1 MSAGAVARGFA
12 DPVLD
17 SQSVFRTVM
26 MALARPGTIAE
37 LATGQLRPSAPL
49 TPELAAVALTLCD
62 HETPVW
68 LDHRLSAEAEVAA
81 FIKFQTGAPVSDDP
95 AKAGFAFAVDM
106 ADLPPLASFAQGTD
120 DYPDR
125 STTLVLAIDALGSGR
140 SASLAGPGIK
150 ERTSLALAPLTEA
163 FIAELAGNH
172 ARFPRGVDCV
182 FVAGGKLAALPRS
195 TRIARGEEGRRPDRE
210 AKERGEEG
218 APGLAGG
225 EPEDRLR
232 PDREANETK
241 GT

>member
-1 MSAGAVARGFA
+1 MSAGHVARGFA

-37 LATGQLRPSAPL
+37 LATGQLRPPAPL
-49 TPELAAVALTLCD
+49 TAELAAVALTLCD

-68 LDHRLSAEAEVAA
+68 FDRRLSAEAVAT
-81 FIKFQTGAPVSDDP
+81 FIKFQTGAPVVDDP

-106 ADLPPLASFAQGTD
+106 ADLPPLSAFAQGTD

-163 FIAELAGNH
+163 FI
-172 ARFPRGVDCV
+172 
-182 FVAGGKLAALPRS
+182 
-195 TRIARGEEGRRPDRE
+195 
-210 AKERGEEG
+210 
-218 APGLAGG
+218 
-225 EPEDRLR
+225 
-232 PDREANETK
+232 
-241 GT
+241 